1 MLYIIGLSHFA
12 QSRKPGSEK
21 TEGQNAYTAVLDQLI
36 KDVKPIFVAEE
47 HSEEA
52 LTHRNEVSIAK
63 ELADASGIEHRF
75 CDPTEA
81 QRTSMGYVQGGFI
94 FQHFLMGG
102 NNQLSKEEA
111 RVKADAIEMGR
122 YFPVREQFWLDGL
135 NGCIEKNAIFVCGYG
150 HINSFTRLLDSKG
163 IPNKV
168 VASDVAVT
176 EEERDR
182 IERST
187 QYLSE
192 HPELRDWTSKGFSSP
207 RLIRW

>member
-1 MLYIIGLSHFA
+1 MLSIIGLSHFA

-52 LTHRNEVSIAK
+52 LGHRNEVSIAK
-63 ELADASGIEHRF
+63 ELADASAIEHRF

-81 QRTSMGYVQGGFI
+81 QRASMGYVQGGYI
-94 FQHFLMGG
+94 FQHFVMDG
-102 NNQLSKEEA
+102 NNQLSNEEA
-111 RVKADAIEMGR
+111 RLKADAIEMGR
-122 YFPVREQFWLDGL
+122 YFAVREQFWLGGL
-135 NGCIEKNAIFVCGYG
+135 SGCIEGNAIFVCGYG
-150 HINSFTRLLDSKG
+150 HIKSFTQLLDSKG

-176 EEERDR
+176 EEERER
-182 IERST
+182 IERNT
-187 QYLSE
+187 QYLNE
-192 HPELRDWTSKGFSSP
+192 HPELRNWTSKSFPSP
-207 RLIRW
+207 RLIP